1 VRQFRNAAVIAAIA
15 MLIAACG
22 GHEQKT
28 PASSTTSKATAT
40 TAPPPP
46 PGPTIGQAALANLL
60 LSPAEVDTTLGLTG
74 TASVN
79 KIDKLQDDAEFRQL
93 FPAGWKFPDE
103 CIYATNPAM
112 ASVYAGSGN
121 TAVSGEHDS
130 VSPPPGSN
138 DPKPEVRQA
147 VVLFPSANEANAF
160 FTTSAQRWPACA
172 NRQLT
177 PPGTDN
183 LIANFAVGPVANANG
198 ILTTTVNVK
207 LGNPDPGGAPLNV
220 SCQRALTVRG
230 NVAIDVNGCRTNP
243 GDLAVNVANQI
254 AGKIDNQ
261 GKVDAANIN
270 TLAASLAKGYNLTNC
285 HPAAPDKL
293 TFLSLAEI
301 DCGQNPDPSGPA
313 SAVYRLLGHGDALN
327 AEFKAFI
334 NDLSQI
340 PCVDGGSTPMTWRQ
354 GETTGQEAC
363 GTQNG
368 VATITWTIDGK
379 NVLGSLRS
387 ANPDANA
394 LRQWWLANA

>member
-1 VRQFRNAAVIAAIA
+1 MRWKRAQDPRIIDH
-15 MLIAACG
+15 IE
-22 GHEQKT
+22 GH
-28 PASSTTSKATAT
+28 TTA
-40 TAPPPP
+40 APPPP

-147 VVLFPSANEANAF
+147 EVLFPSANEANAF

-172 NRQLT
+172 NRALT

-313 SAVYRLLGHGDALN
+313 SAVYRLLVGIGVGRAQRTQDVFA
-327 AEFKAFI
+327 
-334 NDLSQI
+334 
-340 PCVDGGSTPMTWRQ
+340 VDGPGDCRD
-354 GETTGQEAC
+354 A
-363 GTQNG
+363 
-368 VATITWTIDGK
+368 
-379 NVLGSLRS
+379 VLGSARLLSGRFALPPSHRRGTTVHARNLGEVVDESFELGIQRVAMS
-387 ANPDANA
+387 AS
-394 LRQWWLANA
+394 R